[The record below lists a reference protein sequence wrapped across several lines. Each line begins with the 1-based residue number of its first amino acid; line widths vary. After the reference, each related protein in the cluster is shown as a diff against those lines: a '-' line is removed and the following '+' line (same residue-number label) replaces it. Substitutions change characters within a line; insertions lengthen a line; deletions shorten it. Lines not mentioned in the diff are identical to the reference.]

1 MRGLWTCRP
10 AHSIREA
17 RAADVLKC
25 RGVHML
31 ADDAELAAG
40 TATAVIAAA
49 IAPADRN
56 SVTLMRLDGRVI
68 LHPRVLFA
76 AVKRL

>member
-1 MRGLWTCRP
+1 
-10 AHSIREA
+10 
-17 RAADVLKC
+17 
-25 RGVHML
+25 ML

-68 LHPRVLFA
+68 LHTRVLFA
-76 AVKRL
+76 AVKRLQQTCTPIASRDCLVLR